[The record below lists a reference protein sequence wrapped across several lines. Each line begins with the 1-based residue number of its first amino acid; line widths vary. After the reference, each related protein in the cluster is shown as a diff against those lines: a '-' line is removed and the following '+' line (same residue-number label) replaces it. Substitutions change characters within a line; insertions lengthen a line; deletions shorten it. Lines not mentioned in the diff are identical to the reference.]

1 MPSWGILGGARREMR
16 AQVAMECQPNP
27 GKALYRAYRGS
38 IWARCP
44 VRTHVVQPQEN
55 LEQILDQYVRPLI
68 QAGDIVV
75 ITEKLVAI
83 CQGRAY
89 PVASIQP
96 RRLARWLSRFVRR
109 TPAGIGIG
117 SPETMELALREA
129 GVVRVLLAA
138 AVAAC
143 TRPLGIHGL
152 FYRIAGRKVA
162 AIDGP
167 TPYTLPPYN
176 QYACLAP
183 ERPNAVCQSLSE
195 RLGVPVAIVDAN
207 DLGVVVLGK
216 SRGVD
221 AALVAALFAD
231 NPLGQGAQQTPICI
245 LRKRDTQTAC

>member
-1 MPSWGILGGARREMR
+1 
-16 AQVAMECQPNP
+16 MECQPNP
-27 GKALYRAYRGS
+27 GKELYRSYRGGV
-38 IWARCP
+38 WARCP
-44 VRTHVVQPQEN
+44 VRTHVVMPCES
-55 LEQILDQYVRPLI
+55 LEQILDRYARPHL
-68 QAGDIVV
+68 QAGDVLV
-75 ITEKLVAI
+75 ISEKLVAI

-89 PVASIQP
+89 PVESIQP
-96 RRLARWLSRFVRR
+96 RPLARWLSRYVTR

-129 GVVRVLLAA
+129 GTARILLAA
-138 AVAAC
+138 VVAAC

-183 ERPNAVCQSLSE
+183 EHPHAVCRSLAQ

-207 DLGVVVLGK
+207 DLGVTVLGK

-221 AALVAALFAD
+221 AALIVALFAD
-231 NPLGQGAQQTPICI
+231 NPLGQGAQQTPLCI
-245 LRKRDTQTAC
+245 LRPVPTPPPAPTQ